1 MRELLDHCGDCPTRA
16 LGEGEVLI
24 DEHGWSGQ
32 LFVLVQGVLEVHR
45 GDVEIALVDEPGA
58 LFGEMA
64 VLLERP
70 HTASVRAVSEAVVHV
85 VDDAEA
91 FLAARPALAMPIARL
106 LARRL
111 QNVNAYLVDL
121 KQQFADRADH
131 LGMVDE
137 VLESLSHEQGEAFL
151 PADELPPE
159 PSPEPSQERSP

>member
-1 MRELLDHCGDCPTRA
+1 MMRELLEHCRDCPTRTLA
-16 LGEGEVLI
+16 KGDVVLA
-24 DEHGWSGQ
+24 ENARSGQ
-32 LFVLVQGVLEVHR
+32 LFVLVRGMLEVHR
-45 GDVEIALVDEPGA
+45 GAVEIALVDEPGA

-85 VDDAEA
+85 IDDAEA

-111 QNVNAYLVDL
+111 QNVTSYLVDL

-151 PADELPPE
+151 PAEELPPE
-159 PSPEPSQERSP
+159 PSPERSP

>member
-1 MRELLDHCGDCPTRA
+1 MRELLEHCRDCPTRTLA
-16 LGEGEVLI
+16 KGEVLI
-24 DEHGWSGQ
+24 EENGRSGQ
-32 LFVLVQGVLEVHR
+32 LFVLARGMLEVHR
-45 GDVEIALVDEPGA
+45 GAVEIAFIDEPGA

-64 VLLERP
+64 VLLDRA
-70 HTASVRAVSEAVVHV
+70 HTASVRAASEAVVHV
-85 VDDAEA
+85 IDDAEA

-111 QNVNAYLVDL
+111 QNVTSYLVDI
-121 KQQFADRADH
+121 KRQFADRSDH

-159 PSPEPSQERSP
+159 PSHDRSP